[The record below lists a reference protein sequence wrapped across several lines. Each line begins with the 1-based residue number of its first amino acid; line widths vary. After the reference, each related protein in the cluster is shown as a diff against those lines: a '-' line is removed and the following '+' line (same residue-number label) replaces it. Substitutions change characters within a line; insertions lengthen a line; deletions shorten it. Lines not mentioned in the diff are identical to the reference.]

1 MPPRSLVSELS
12 SLTFPTTLRCEGTEP
27 RLTGDSSP
35 LLSCSRKP
43 CEGNGVGHI
52 PRFMLLS
59 CAVMAAFVCLQACEQ
74 ANFPVES
81 QEKKH
86 SVEQSISK
94 ESGSSPVPQPT
105 PEPTTP
111 ASTSAGA
118 SASTSVSADTSSMPT
133 EEQAAQ
139 SEASCR
145 LANHAA
151 NENLTVEQAA
161 ALFER
166 VAQRTGRRMQTD
178 SSLSAGRAKNTAL
191 DDLGVPRYPECKM
204 GGE

>member
-1 MPPRSLVSELS
+1 
-12 SLTFPTTLRCEGTEP
+12 
-27 RLTGDSSP
+27 
-35 LLSCSRKP
+35 
-43 CEGNGVGHI
+43 VGHI

-74 ANFPVES
+74 ASPPVES

-86 SVEQSISK
+86 SVEQSIPK
-94 ESGSSPVPQPT
+94 EADRSPVPQPT
-105 PEPTTP
+105 PDPTTP

-118 SASTSVSADTSSMPT
+118 SASSSASANTSSKPT

-145 LANHAA
+145 LANYVA
-151 NENLTVEQAA
+151 NENLTVEQAS
-161 ALFER
+161 ALSGR
-166 VAQRTGRRMQTD
+166 VAEGTGRKMQAD
-178 SSLSAGRAKNTAL
+178 PSLSAGHAKNAAL
-191 DDLGVPRYPECKM
+191 DDLGVPRYPECKI